1 MEKVKEHGQ
10 AVLEQNDEHKKF
22 YLMTIIGEI
31 EGHDVL
37 GSSSKATKYEHIIP
51 QLALIEDDAE
61 IEGVLILIHTMGG
74 DVEAGLA
81 IAEMIASLSKPTV
94 TLVLGGSHSIG
105 VPIAVS
111 GDYSFIVPTG
121 TMVIHPVRTNG
132 MVIGVSQTFEYFKQI
147 QDRILSFVCSHCDI
161 PKARLEELML
171 ETEFLTKDVGSV
183 LVGKQAVKEGIINE
197 VGGIFEAYKK
207 LKQLVEESEN

>member
-1 MEKVKEHGQ
+1 MEKMREHGQ
-10 AVLEQNDEHKKF
+10 AILEQNSEHRKF

-197 VGGIFEAYKK
+197 VGGICEAYGK